1 MKAFKLKSEV
11 IHSGLQELRA
21 FDLSSLSIYA
31 SFKFYLRCLCH
42 NCLCYL
48 SIKDVVSFLKRFNL
62 FITSLNM
69 KRCPSLRVK
78 IPIPFIMMGAFSFPP
93 NFCVPPGG
101 TVPTIPVHDFRCLN
115 MLMNDNIHITFVHI
129 LKSKSWH
136 TMLGSNLVLKSSFN
150 VLLKVPSAYLSA

>member
-1 MKAFKLKSEV
+1 MCLCIHFSVLIMKAFKLKSEV
-11 IHSGLQELRA
+11 IHSGLRELRA

-31 SFKFYLRCLCH
+31 SFKFYLRWLCH

-78 IPIPFIMMGAFSFPP
+78 IPIPFIMMGAFPFRQIFVWPLEELFLLFLFMISDTWI
-93 NFCVPPGG
+93 CLWM
-101 TVPTIPVHDFRCLN
+101 TIFIL
-115 MLMNDNIHITFVHI
+115 LLFTF
-129 LKSKSWH
+129 
-136 TMLGSNLVLKSSFN
+136 
-150 VLLKVPSAYLSA
+150 